1 MMFLLDT
8 HALIWYLTGSDEL
21 SKTAR
26 RLMETKRC
34 FFSYASLWEIAI
46 KQAKKTL
53 EFEIEIPKLKEVLED
68 EEFIYLAP
76 TEYDAERIK
85 KLPDIHKDPFDR
97 LLVAQAMENELTII
111 TRDSKIPQYD
121 VKTVWQ

>member
-1 MMFLLDT
+1 MFLLDT

-46 KQAKKTL
+46 NQAKKTL
-53 EFEIEIPKLKEVLED
+53 EFEIEIPRLKEVLEN